1 MPWSRSQNRWE
12 PLNRSAD
19 GLSMSWGVLFLLLGQ
34 AWNPSHLWHL
44 ASFSCF
50 PSLPTKS
57 LCSYSRPQ
65 FIYAILIK
73 MMMTVVINT
82 LIGHDLTTIQS
93 WEFVLCYL
101 FVAGI
106 KSIADVWMDRALGGD
121 FEPELHLFCCSRVF
135 NFWLSALPRGIR
147 APCCKNTT
155 WR

>member
-1 MPWSRSQNRWE
+1 
-12 PLNRSAD
+12 
-19 GLSMSWGVLFLLLGQ
+19 
-34 AWNPSHLWHL
+34 
-44 ASFSCF
+44 
-50 PSLPTKS
+50 
-57 LCSYSRPQ
+57 
-65 FIYAILIK
+65 

-82 LIGHDLTTIQS
+82 LIGHDLTTIQF
-93 WEFVLCYL
+93 WDFVLCYL

-147 APCCKNTT
+147 APCRKNTT